1 MKLIFFSFKHRYRN
15 KELNNLLNSRVYGK
29 YLLLNLSGPIK
40 YIIAKLLLFL
50 KIGKAIS
57 CDGRPVINHK
67 LRGINLWMRGT
78 NLDITANCKNLD
90 NNFETIY
97 NPFIKN
103 QKIFYLYPTNIKKK
117 KIKTDYKIVHMSRVD
132 IKTTTEE
139 KDIWNRYKNQLMEDY
154 SLVDNKIFLNKILNN
169 HDDERKKFELY
180 KKIKLLLR
188 FEIIKEL
195 KKKFENNISLIG
207 DDWSEYYKDST
218 HSVFDTKKISN
229 IYAGNIGLDLGSL
242 AGSTSLYPRS
252 IQIIESGGLIIQNIQ
267 SDSKKIWGELQNKV
281 LFNNSVQLITL
292 VEKLLD
298 NKKYCHELLEEIF
311 ENFSNS
317 NEAIEKNLDNILEN
331 EKQN

>member
-40 YIIAKLLLFL
+40 YIIAKLLLFMR
-50 KIGKAIS
+50 IGRAIS
-57 CDGRPVINHK
+57 CDGRPAIK
-67 LRGINLWMRGT
+67 DKSRGINLWMRGT

-103 QKIFYLYPTNIKKK
+103 QKIFHLYPTNIKKK
-117 KIKTDYKIVHMSRVD
+117 KIKIDFKIVHMSRVD
-132 IKTTTEE
+132 IKTTNEE
-139 KDIWNRYKNQLMEDY
+139 KDIWNRYKNQLMEDF
-154 SLVDNKIFLNKILNN
+154 SLVDNKIFLSKILNN
-169 HDDERKKFELY
+169 QDDERKKFELY

-195 KKKFENNISLIG
+195 KKKFDENISLVG
-207 DDWSEYYKDST
+207 DDWSEFYKDST

-281 LFNNSVQLITL
+281 LFNNSEQLITL
-292 VEKLLD
+292 IEKLLKD
-298 NKKYCHELLEEIF
+298 KEYCRELLEKIF
-311 ENFSNS
+311 NNFSNS
-317 NEAIEKNLDNILEN
+317 DESIEKNLEN
-331 EKQN
+331 TFI